1 MKESPAMCLRQ
12 LEVKMIYCESLGRR
26 ITGSQMEGF
35 TIMKGMEKAD
45 QILLS
50 TRLHA
55 SKQPESHFM
64 KMLIAVT

>member
-1 MKESPAMCLRQ
+1 MCLRQ
-12 LEVKMIYCESLGRR
+12 LEVRMIYSECLVRQ

-35 TIMKGMEKAD
+35 TIMKGMVKAG

-55 SKQPESHFM
+55 SKQQEPHFI
-64 KMLIAVT
+64 KMLIAVS

>member
-1 MKESPAMCLRQ
+1 MKESLAMCLRQ
-12 LEVKMIYCESLGRR
+12 LEVRMIYCECLGRR

-35 TIMKGMEKAD
+35 TIMKGMVRAD